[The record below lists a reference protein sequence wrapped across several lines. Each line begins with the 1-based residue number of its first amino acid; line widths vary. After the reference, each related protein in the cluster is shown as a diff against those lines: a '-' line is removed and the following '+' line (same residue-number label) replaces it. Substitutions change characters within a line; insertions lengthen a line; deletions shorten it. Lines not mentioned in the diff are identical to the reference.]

1 MPTPGERRALIF
13 IAAVGA
19 LGVAVRGWRE
29 FHPQDPK
36 TLAGSRTELARQIQ
50 AVDSAIA
57 VSSSTRKARA
67 NRAPRPDT
75 SHAAPPPRA
84 SRARSRAPA
93 APDTQPRDPRQ
104 AYWDRASRL
113 DSATLASD
121 RDAAGR
127 GLSSRSSS
135 TVHRLPTQPPTAD
148 RRLPSQSPPVD
159 LDLAGADE
167 IAKIALVGPALAR
180 RIVADRIEFGPFGSL
195 AELERVPGLTR
206 PFIRRLA
213 PFVTFSR
220 APRLGSAGER
230 RPRSKS
236 ERRTGGE
243 SRP

>member
-29 FHPQDPK
+29 FHPPDPK
-36 TLAGSRTELARQIQ
+36 ALAGSRTELARQIQ

-67 NRAPRPDT
+67 AKPRKADT
-75 SHAAPPPRA
+75 SLAAPPPRA
-84 SRARSRAPA
+84 SRARGHAPIA
-93 APDTQPRDPRQ
+93 SDTQPRDPRQ
-104 AYWDRASRL
+104 SYWDRAARI
-113 DSATLASD
+113 DSAIKASERAW
-121 RDAAGR
+121 RDSA
-127 GLSSRSSS
+127 
-135 TVHRLPTQPPTAD
+135 VHRPASQPPSAF
-148 RRLPSQSPPVD
+148 RRPPSQSSEPPID
-159 LDLAGADE
+159 LDIATTDE
-167 IAKIALVGPALAR
+167 IAKIALIGPALAR

-195 AELERVPGLTR
+195 VELERIPGLTR

-236 ERRTGGE
+236 ERRPGGE